1 MQEERRA
8 PLSNAASATP
18 PSPRRSRIGL
28 FAIVAA
34 VVWGID
40 QISKILAVAY
50 LEGADSIT
58 VVPGVLWLSFLRNPG
73 AAFGTGAQFTI
84 VISVIAIIA
93 TVVLLFMAR
102 RLRDR
107 WWAVAF
113 GFFLAGALGNLTDR
127 IFRAPG
133 ALHGHV
139 VDFLKLFDWF
149 VFNIADL
156 SLNIAA
162 VMIVIRAFQGIGLDG
177 ARETTTKRPAAGP
190 EEGEI

>member
-1 MQEERRA
+1 M
-8 PLSNAASATP
+8 
-18 PSPRRSRIGL
+18 

-177 ARETTTKRPAAGP
+177 TREEVKR
-190 EEGEI
+190 

>member
-1 MQEERRA
+1 M
-8 PLSNAASATP
+8 
-18 PSPRRSRIGL
+18 

-34 VVWGID
+34 LVWGVD
-40 QISKILAVAY
+40 QISKVLAVAY
-50 LEGADSIT
+50 LEGSDSIT

-84 VISVIAIIA
+84 VISMIAIIA
-93 TVVLLFMAR
+93 TVALLFMAR

-177 ARETTTKRPAAGP
+177 TREQAKRPATDT
-190 EEGEI
+190 EEGEV